1 MRSAATLVALLLL
14 AACRHPAPSAAAGPG
29 RRDAAAGCY
38 VVMQEQQTAGPAL
51 DFLFPAFFALDTGEA
66 PTAAVP
72 GQQVWLPADD
82 LSRRAGSWSW
92 IEDGDS
98 LAVQSTTGRE
108 GWRLRFRESP
118 GAWAG
123 HLSAWLGDTLAIW
136 DLNGRRVACP
146 GGLVPAA
153 T

>member
-1 MRSAATLVALLLL
+1 MRGAATLVALLLFG
-14 AACRHPAPSAAAGPG
+14 ACRHAAPSAAPRPR

-51 DFLFPAFFALDTGEA
+51 DFLFPAFFALDTGAA
-66 PTAAVP
+66 PTAALP

-98 LAVQSTTGRE
+98 LAVQATTGRE
-108 GWRLRFRESP
+108 GWRLRLRESP
-118 GAWAG
+118 DTWAG
-123 HLSAWLGDTLAIW
+123 HLSAWVGDTLATW